1 MTSSLSG
8 ILGQEDYDRLRPMSY
23 TNANVFLVCF
33 SVISRSSFENVADKW
48 VPELK
53 KYAKGVPFILVGTQ
67 SDRRNGAPASR
78 VISPKEGA
86 ELAKKLGAVEY
97 AECSAKTRD
106 GLRDVFVGAI
116 MTSTYSPAK
125 DKPTQKARDRSP
137 IPNKRKSSCAIL

>member
-1 MTSSLSG
+1 M
-8 ILGQEDYDRLRPMSY
+8 
-23 TNANVFLVCF
+23 FLVCF

-53 KYAKGVPFILVGTQ
+53 KYAKGIPFILVGTQ

-78 VISPKEGA
+78 IVNQQEGL

-116 MTSTYSPAK
+116 MTAV
-125 DKPTQKARDRSP
+125 RSP
-137 IPNKRKSSCAIL
+137 DTKLEKQRPAAAAKSSVNSKKKKECSIF